1 MCSSLIFKLIV
12 VLCLIS
18 GLLVSCSGS
27 DHDARKVY
35 IVYMG
40 DKLHDTDSD
49 DTDSAPSHHK
59 RILEKGTSSNFAP
72 EFLLHSYKRSFN
84 GFVAKLTEEEAQ
96 KISAMEEVVSLFPNE
111 KKHLHT
117 TRSWDFIGLTKD
129 APRVKQV
136 ESNLVVGVFDT
147 GIWPEN
153 PSFSDVGYGPI
164 PAKWKGT
171 CQTSANFTCN
181 KKIIGARA
189 YRSNNDFPPEDIR
202 SPRDSDG
209 HGTHTAS
216 TVVGGLVNEASFYG
230 LAGGTAR
237 GGTPSACIA
246 VYKICWSDG
255 CYSTDIL
262 AAFDDAIADGVD
274 MISISLGSPQS
285 SPYFLDPTAI
295 GAFHAMKN
303 GILTST
309 SAGNEGPN
317 YFSVSNVAPWALSV
331 GASTID
337 RKLASKVELGNRNI
351 YQGFTINTFDLEGKQ
366 YPLIYARDAPNIAGG
381 FTGSMSRF
389 CSANSV
395 NANLVKGKVLVC
407 DSVLPPSRFVNFSDA
422 VGVIMNDGRTK
433 DSSGSY
439 PLPSSYLTTAD
450 GNNVKTYMSSNGAP
464 TATIYKSN
472 AINDTSAPLVVS
484 FSSRGPNPQTF
495 DILKPDLT
503 APGVQILAAWSP
515 IAPVSSGV
523 IDSRTTLYNI
533 ISGTSM
539 SCPHV
544 TAAAVYV
551 KTFHPT
557 WSPAAIQSALMTT
570 ATPLSAVL
578 NMQAEFAYG
587 AGQIDPVKA
596 IDPGLVYDAGES
608 DYVKFLCGQ
617 GYTTSMVQR
626 FSNDKNTVCNS
637 TNMGRVWD
645 LNYPSFALSSSPS
658 RPFNQYFTRTLTN
671 VGSKASTY
679 TSTVRGTPQGLTIT
693 VNPTSLSFNSTGQK
707 RNFTL
712 TIRGTVSSSIA
723 SASLIWSDG
732 SHNVRSPIT
741 VFKVA
746 SA

>member
-1 MCSSLIFKLIV
+1 
-12 VLCLIS
+12 
-18 GLLVSCSGS
+18 
-27 DHDARKVY
+27 
-35 IVYMG
+35 
-40 DKLHDTDSD
+40 
-49 DTDSAPSHHK
+49 
-59 RILEKGTSSNFAP
+59 
-72 EFLLHSYKRSFN
+72 
-84 GFVAKLTEEEAQ
+84 
-96 KISAMEEVVSLFPNE
+96 MEEVVSVFPNG

-117 TRSWDFIGLTKD
+117 TRSWDFIGFTKD
-129 APRVKQV
+129 VPRVNQI

-181 KKIIGARA
+181 NKIIGARA
-189 YRSNNDFPPEDIR
+189 YRSDNNFPPEDIQ

-216 TVVGGLVNEASFYG
+216 TVVGGLVNEASLYG
-230 LAGGTAR
+230 LAHGTAR
-237 GGTPSACIA
+237 GGVPSARIA
-246 VYKICWSDG
+246 VYKICWFDG
-255 CYSTDIL
+255 CDDADIL
-262 AAFDDAIADGVD
+262 AAFDDSIDDGVD
-274 MISISLGSPQS
+274 LISLSVGPSQS
-285 SPYFLDPTAI
+285 SPYIFDPIAI

-303 GILTST
+303 GKLTST

-317 YFSVSNVAPWALSV
+317 YFSVSNVAPWLLSMA
-331 GASTID
+331 ASTID
-337 RKLASKVELGNRNI
+337 RKLVSNVELGNRNI
-351 YQGFTINTFDLEGKQ
+351 YQGYTINTFDLEGKQ

-381 FTGSMSRF
+381 FTGSMSSTFRICFTNISHIVQNRF

-395 NANLVKGKVLVC
+395 NGNLVKGKILVC

-422 VGVIMNDGRTK
+422 AGVIMNDGRAK

-450 GNNVKTYMSSNGAP
+450 GNNIKTYMSSNEAP
-464 TATIYKSN
+464 TATIFKSN
-472 AINDTSAPLVVS
+472 AINDTSAPLVAS

-503 APGVQILAAWSP
+503 APGVQILAAWP
-515 IAPVSSGV
+515 PNAPVSSGV
-523 IDSRTTLYNI
+523 IDSRKTMYNI

-539 SCPHV
+539 SCPHA

-557 WSPAAIQSALMTT
+557 WSPAAIKSALMTT
-570 ATPLSAVL
+570 ATPLNAEL
-578 NMQAEFAYG
+578 NVQAEFAYG
-587 AGQIDPVKA
+587 SGQINPVKA
-596 IDPGLVYDAGES
+596 INPGLVYDASES

-645 LNYPSFALSSSPS
+645 LNYPSFVLSSSPL

-671 VGSKASTY
+671 VGSNASTY

-693 VNPTSLSFNSTGQK
+693 VNPTSLSFNSIGQK

-712 TIRGTVSSSIA
+712 TIRGTVRPSMA
-723 SASLIWSDG
+723 SASLVWSDG